1 MLPAIVTQL
10 SPSEEQK
17 PAIIERGRDVVVTA
31 GAGTGKTRTLVSRY
45 LALLH
50 EELPLR
56 SIVAITFTKKAARE
70 MRNRLRDT
78 IRLYLESTDL
88 TDKSE
93 QSRWAAHY
101 SDLDA
106 ARVGTIHSLCTEIL
120 RAHPAEAGIDP
131 RFEVLDEGRTNVLRE
146 QVVDEGLAWAAN
158 TPEVVSLFSLL
169 GETDL
174 RKTLSILLAR
184 RLEAEAIWAKLPVD
198 VYAYWQQKLAD
209 RQVQAQ
215 CELLANKSWQECV
228 EIIQTNK
235 ADDPSD
241 KLDFQRQIAVT
252 ALDQMTGSLP
262 DLATIN
268 LRGGKAEF
276 WPGGKTQVEKVRAAL
291 KTLRAMYEEK
301 SLLSLTLTE
310 LDQTRAQAMPHLWQ
324 LFTFVFNRY
333 QSLKHERQQLDFDD
347 LEAMALALL
356 RDHESVRERWQA
368 AVQALLVD
376 EFQDTN
382 ARQRD
387 LLDYLNCD
395 QGKLFIVGDAK
406 QAIYRFRNADV
417 VVFREKRSQI
427 EAQGGKHVPL
437 DTSYR
442 AHKALIDGMNDL
454 LAPVLGTAPDSDRP
468 WIEPFSALKHD
479 RLYAGKGF
487 VPPHIELHLTI
498 GSKENGALHRSAAM
512 VVNRL
517 INLVEEQEICVGVGP
532 NAHRLDYGDIA
543 ILCRASRS
551 FAPYEDAL
559 ERAGVPF
566 LTVAGRGFYHR
577 PEIRDLLNALQAL
590 TDPTNDLAL
599 AGLLRSPALALS
611 DAALYQLRQVSGST
625 SLWQTLKQDHA
636 GLSFDDRQRANR
648 AIDLI
653 EILHQWVG
661 RISVADL
668 LKQFLDLT
676 DYRAALIQA
685 GQKRSVRN
693 VAKLL
698 MDANT
703 LNVVSVGEFLTYVS
717 NLRDSGSREGEAR
730 STAEGAIQLMTIH
743 AAKGLE
749 FPIVVIGDTGHKGST
764 YRDVLLDTELGI
776 LLPQKAETKTLSG
789 IYHLGKLS
797 MEDQEQAESKRLLY
811 VAITRAQEKVLLSG
825 HISLN
830 QEGKPAKPGGW
841 LGELARPE
849 ILGLTGIP
857 IQHDENG
864 SNILETFLQVGQT
877 PVGCYIYEP
886 GCSQKCSHHRVETK
900 SEQPTPIPP
909 PLLESI
915 DVAKAR
921 SALEHSQRVWRV
933 VPATAHSYAPAWIIG
948 NLVHKA
954 LATWRFGGDGF
965 DVWFAAQAYNFGLTN
980 DEQVYH
986 AVTQSKRLLQRFQQH
1001 PLYQTMNQAT
1011 QRLHE
1016 IPYTLTIDKNIQSGT
1031 IDALFLQNGAWT
1043 VVEFKTDLVRDEAER
1058 VSILSSTDYLAQVQ
1072 RYQQVVKQMIGQE
1085 PQLLICW
1092 LNYAGNTYVQT
1103 DLG

>member
-10 SPSEEQK
+10 SPSREQE
-17 PAIIERGRDVVVTA
+17 PAINERGRDVVVTA
-31 GAGTGKTRTLVSRY
+31 GAGTGKTRTLVARY

-78 IRLYLESTDL
+78 IRLYLESSDL
-88 TDKSE
+88 TDEHE
-93 QSRWAAHY
+93 QLRWGMHY

-106 ARVGTIHSLCTEIL
+106 ARVSTIHSLCTEIL
-120 RAHPAEAGIDP
+120 RAHPAEAGVDP
-131 RFEVLDEGRTNVLRE
+131 RFEVLDEGQTNVLRE

-158 TPEVVSLFSLL
+158 TPEIVSLFGLL
-169 GETDL
+169 SETNL

-184 RLEAEAIWAKLPVD
+184 RLEAEAIWAKLPAD
-198 VYAYWQQKLAD
+198 VYAHWQQKLAD
-209 RQVQAQ
+209 GQARARR
-215 CELLANKSWQECV
+215 ELLVNESWLECV

-235 ADDPSD
+235 ADNSSD
-241 KLDFQRQIAVT
+241 KLEFQRQIAV
-252 ALDQMTGSLP
+252 AAIDQITGSLT

-268 LRGGKAEF
+268 LKGGKAEF
-276 WPGGKTQVEKVRAAL
+276 WPDGKTQMEKVRAAL
-291 KTLRAMYEEK
+291 KTLRAIYEDK
-301 SLLSLTLTE
+301 VLLSLTLTE
-310 LDQTRAQAMPHLWQ
+310 LDQALAQAMPHLRQ
-324 LFTFVFNRY
+324 LFTFACNRY
-333 QSLKHERQQLDFDD
+333 HSLKHERQQLDFDD
-347 LEAMALALL
+347 LEAKALALL
-356 RDHESVRERWQA
+356 RDHESVRRRWQA

-387 LLDYLNCD
+387 LLDYLNGD

-406 QAIYRFRNADV
+406 QSIYRFRNADV

-442 AHKALIDGMNDL
+442 AHKALIDGMNNL
-454 LAPVLGTAPDSDRP
+454 LAPVLGTAQDPARP

-479 RLYAGKGF
+479 RLHAGQGF
-487 VPPHIELHLTI
+487 TPPHIELHLTI
-498 GSKENGALHRSAAM
+498 GSKENGALQKSAAM
-512 VVNRL
+512 VVSRL
-517 INLVEEQEICVGVGP
+517 VSLVEEQEIYVGVGP
-532 NAHRLDYGDIA
+532 KAQPLDYGDIA

-559 ERAGVPF
+559 ERAGIPF
-566 LTVAGRGFYHR
+566 LTVAGRGFYQR

-590 TDPTNDLAL
+590 ADPTNDLAL

-611 DAALYQLRQVSGST
+611 DAALYQLRQVDGSV
-625 SLWQTLKQDHA
+625 SLWQTLKQDQA
-636 GLSFDDRQRANR
+636 ELSFDDRQRANR

-653 EILHQWVG
+653 ETLYQRVG

-676 DYRAALIQA
+676 DYRTALIQA
-685 GQKRSVRN
+685 GQKRSARN

-703 LNVVSVGEFLTYVS
+703 LNVVSVGEFLTYVN

-749 FPIVVIGDTGHKGST
+749 FPIVVIGDISHRGST
-764 YRDVLLDTELGI
+764 YRDALLDAELGV
-776 LLPQKAETKTLSG
+776 LLPQKDETKTLSG
-789 IYHLGKLS
+789 SYHLGKLS

-825 HISLN
+825 HIALN
-830 QEGKPAKPGGW
+830 KDGKSAKPGGW
-841 LGELARPE
+841 LGELAKPE
-849 ILGLTGIP
+849 LLRLTEIS
-857 IQHDENG
+857 IQYDENG
-864 SNILETFLQVGQT
+864 SNTFEIPLQVGQT
-877 PVGCYIYEP
+877 PVGCYIYEADC
-886 GCSQKCSHHRVETK
+886 GQKYSNRRIETK
-900 SEQPTPIPP
+900 SEQSIPIPP
-909 PLLESI
+909 HLLGPI

-921 SALEHSQRVWRV
+921 SNLEGPRRVWRV
-933 VPATAHSYAPAWIIG
+933 VPTTPHPHAPAWIIG

-954 LATWRFGGDGF
+954 LAIWRFGGNGF
-965 DVWFAAQAYNFGLTN
+965 DVWLAAQAHNFGLTD
-980 DEQVYH
+980 DEQVRH
-986 AVTQSKRLLQRFQQH
+986 AVTQSSRLLQHFQQH
-1001 PLYQTMNQAT
+1001 PLYETMNQAA

-1016 IPYTLTIDKNIQSGT
+1016 VPYTLTIDGIIQSGI
-1031 IDALFLQNGAWT
+1031 IDALYLQDGVWT
-1043 VVEFKTDLVRDEAER
+1043 VVEFKTDLVHDEAER
-1058 VSILSSTDYLAQVQ
+1058 VSILSNTDYLAQIQ
-1072 RYQQVVKQMIGQE
+1072 RYQQVVKQMVGQE
-1085 PQLLICW
+1085 PRTLLCW
-1092 LNYAGNTYVQT
+1092 LNHAGDIYISK
-1103 DLG
+1103 